1 MSEVVPMN
9 EYVLV
14 KVGTEEKAEGKKEIY
29 FGENKDKPKE
39 GIILAFS
46 KECKNKN
53 FEVGKKVKITRYEMI
68 PNGDS
73 EDEFFVSEK
82 AIIAMF

>member
-1 MSEVVPMN
+1 MNEIIPMN

-14 KVGTEEKAEGKKEIY
+14 KLEDNKEKGVY
-29 FGENKDKPKE
+29 FGENKDKPKIGE
-39 GIILAFS
+39 ILAFS

-53 FEVGKKVKITRYEMI
+53 FEVGKKVSINRYEMI
-68 PNGDS
+68 SNGDS

>member
-1 MSEVVPMN
+1 MNKVVPMN

-14 KVGTEEKAEGKKEIY
+14 KVEDKKTEGVY

-39 GIILAFS
+39 GTILAFS
-46 KECKNKN
+46 VECKNKN
-53 FEVGKKVKITRYEMI
+53 FEVGKKVIINRYEMI
-68 PNGDS
+68 PYGDT

-82 AIIAMF
+82 AIVATF

>member
-1 MSEVVPMN
+1 MDKVVPMN

-14 KVGTEEKAEGKKEIY
+14 KVENKETKGVY

-39 GIILAFS
+39 GTILAFS
-46 KECKNKN
+46 AECKNKN
-53 FEVGKKVKITRYEMI
+53 FEVGKKVLINRYEMI
-68 PNGDS
+68 ANGDT

-82 AIIAMF
+82 AIVAMF

>member
-1 MSEVVPMN
+1 MNEIIPMN

-14 KVGTEEKAEGKKEIY
+14 KLENNETKGVY
-29 FGENKDKPKE
+29 FGDNKDKPKI
-39 GIILAFS
+39 GKILAFS

-53 FEVGKKVKITRYEMI
+53 FEVGKKVSINRYEMI

>member
-1 MSEVVPMN
+1 MNEIIPMN

-14 KVGTEEKAEGKKEIY
+14 KLEDNKTKGIY
-29 FGENKDKPKE
+29 FGDDKDKPKIGE
-39 GIILAFS
+39 ILAFS

-53 FEVGKKVKITRYEMI
+53 FEVGKKVSINRYEMI
-68 PNGDS
+68 PNGNS

-82 AIIAMF
+82 AIVAMF

>member
-1 MSEVVPMN
+1 MNEIIPMN

-14 KVGTEEKAEGKKEIY
+14 KLEDNETKGVY
-29 FGENKDKPKE
+29 FGDDKDKPKI
-39 GIILAFS
+39 GKILAFS

-53 FEVGKKVKITRYEMI
+53 FEVGKKVSINRYEMI
-68 PNGDS
+68 PNG
-73 EDEFFVSEK
+73 ETKGEFFVSEK

>member
-1 MSEVVPMN
+1 MNEIIPMN

-14 KVGTEEKAEGKKEIY
+14 KLENDETKGVY
-29 FGENKDKPKE
+29 FGDDKDKPKIGE
-39 GIILAFS
+39 ILAFS

-53 FEVGKKVKITRYEMI
+53 FEVGKKVSINRYEMI
-68 PNGDS
+68 PNG
-73 EDEFFVSEK
+73 ETKDEFFVSEK

>member
-1 MSEVVPMN
+1 MDKVVPMN

-14 KVGTEEKAEGKKEIY
+14 KVEDKKTDGVY

-39 GIILAFS
+39 GTILAFS
-46 KECKNKN
+46 AECKNKN
-53 FEVGKKVKITRYEMI
+53 FEVGKKVLINRYEMI
-68 PNGDS
+68 ANGDT

-82 AIIAMF
+82 AIVAMF

>member
-1 MSEVVPMN
+1 MNEIVPMN

-14 KVGTEEKAEGKKEIY
+14 KLAKKEETKTVY
-29 FGENKDKPKE
+29 FGDDKDKPKIGE
-39 GIILAFS
+39 ILAFS

-53 FEVGKKVKITRYEMI
+53 FEVGKKVSINRYEMI

>member
-1 MSEVVPMN
+1 MDKVVPMN

-14 KVGTEEKAEGKKEIY
+14 KVEDKKTEGVY

-39 GIILAFS
+39 GTILAFS
-46 KECKNKN
+46 TECKNKN
-53 FEVGKKVKITRYEMI
+53 FEIGKKVIINRYEMI
-68 PNGDS
+68 PYGDT

-82 AIIAMF
+82 AIVAMF

>member
-1 MSEVVPMN
+1 MNEIIPMN

-14 KVGTEEKAEGKKEIY
+14 KLEDNKTKGVY
-29 FGENKDKPKE
+29 FGDDKDKPKIGE
-39 GIILAFS
+39 ILAFS

-53 FEVGKKVKITRYEMI
+53 FEVGKKVSINRYEMI
-68 PNGDS
+68 PNG
-73 EDEFFVSEK
+73 ETKDEFFVSEK

>member
-1 MSEVVPMN
+1 MDKVVPMN

-14 KVGTEEKAEGKKEIY
+14 KVENKETKGVY

-39 GIILAFS
+39 GTILAFS
-46 KECKNKN
+46 AECKNKN
-53 FEVGKKVKITRYEMI
+53 FEVGKKVLINRYEMI
-68 PNGDS
+68 PHGDT

-82 AIIAMF
+82 AIVAMV

>member
-1 MSEVVPMN
+1 MSEIVPMN

-14 KVGTEEKAEGKKEIY
+14 KVEDEKTEGVY

-39 GIILAFS
+39 GTILTFS
-46 KECKNKN
+46 VECKNKN
-53 FEVGKKVKITRYEMI
+53 FEVGKKVIINRYEMI
-68 PNGDS
+68 PYSDT

-82 AIIAMF
+82 AIVAMF

>member
-1 MSEVVPMN
+1 MSEIVPMN
-9 EYVLV
+9 DYLLV
-14 KVGTEEKAEGKKEIY
+14 KIEEKKVEGIY
-29 FGENKDKPKE
+29 FGENRDKPKIGE
-39 GIILAFS
+39 IITFS

-53 FEVGKKVKITRYEMI
+53 FEVGKKVIINRYEMI
-68 PNGDS
+68 PYGDT

>member
-1 MSEVVPMN
+1 MSELKPMS

-14 KVGTEEKAEGKKEIY
+14 KKKKKKTEGVY

-39 GIILAFS
+39 GTILAFS
-46 KECKNKN
+46 AECKNKN
-53 FEVGKKVKITRYEMI
+53 FEVGKKVIINRYEMI
-68 PNGDS
+68 PHGDT

-82 AIIAMF
+82 AIVAMF

>member
-1 MSEVVPMN
+1 MDKVVPMN

-14 KVGTEEKAEGKKEIY
+14 KVEDKKTEGVY

-39 GIILAFS
+39 GTILAFS
-46 KECKNKN
+46 AECKNKN
-53 FEVGKKVKITRYEMI
+53 FEVGKKVIINRYEMI
-68 PNGDS
+68 PYGDT

-82 AIIAMF
+82 AIVAMF

>member
-1 MSEVVPMN
+1 MNEIIPMN

-14 KVGTEEKAEGKKEIY
+14 KLEDNKTKGVY
-29 FGENKDKPKE
+29 FGDDKDKPKIGE
-39 GIILAFS
+39 ILAFS

-53 FEVGKKVKITRYEMI
+53 FEVGKKVSINRYEMI

>member
-1 MSEVVPMN
+1 MNEIMPMN

-14 KVGTEEKAEGKKEIY
+14 KLEDNETKGVY
-29 FGENKDKPKE
+29 FGDDKDKPKIGE
-39 GIILAFS
+39 ILAFS

-53 FEVGKKVKITRYEMI
+53 FEVGKKVSINRYEMI
-68 PNGDS
+68 PNG
-73 EDEFFVSEK
+73 ETKDEFFVSEK

>member
-1 MSEVVPMN
+1 MNEIIPMN

-14 KVGTEEKAEGKKEIY
+14 KLTKKEETKPVY
-29 FGENKDKPKE
+29 FGDDKDKPKIGE
-39 GIILAFS
+39 ILAFS

-53 FEVGKKVKITRYEMI
+53 FEAGKKVSINRYEMI

>member
-1 MSEVVPMN
+1 MDKVVPMN

-14 KVGTEEKAEGKKEIY
+14 KVEDKKTEGVY

-39 GIILAFS
+39 GTILAFS
-46 KECKNKN
+46 TECKNKN
-53 FEVGKKVKITRYEMI
+53 FEVGKKVIINRYEMI
-68 PNGDS
+68 PYGDA

-82 AIIAMF
+82 AIVAMF

>member
-1 MSEVVPMN
+1 MNEIIPMN

-14 KVGTEEKAEGKKEIY
+14 KLENDETKGVY
-29 FGENKDKPKE
+29 FGDDKDKPKI
-39 GIILAFS
+39 GKILAFS

-53 FEVGKKVKITRYEMI
+53 FEMGKKVSINRYEMI
-68 PNGDS
+68 PNG
-73 EDEFFVSEK
+73 ETKDEFFVSEK

>member
-1 MSEVVPMN
+1 MNEIIPMN

-14 KVGTEEKAEGKKEIY
+14 KLAKKEETKLVY
-29 FGENKDKPKE
+29 FGDDKDKPKIGE
-39 GIILAFS
+39 ILAFS

-53 FEVGKKVKITRYEMI
+53 FEVGKKVSINRYEMI

>member
-1 MSEVVPMN
+1 MDKIIPMN

-14 KVGTEEKAEGKKEIY
+14 KLEDNETKGVY
-29 FGENKDKPKE
+29 FGDDKDKPKIGE
-39 GIILAFS
+39 ILAFS

-53 FEVGKKVKITRYEMI
+53 FEVGKKVSINRYEMI
-68 PNGDS
+68 PNG
-73 EDEFFVSEK
+73 ETKDEFFVSEK

>member
-1 MSEVVPMN
+1 MSEIVPMN

-14 KVGTEEKAEGKKEIY
+14 KVEDKKTEGVY

-39 GIILAFS
+39 GTILAFS
-46 KECKNKN
+46 AECKNKN
-53 FEVGKKVKITRYEMI
+53 FEVGKKVSINRYEMI

>member
-1 MSEVVPMN
+1 MNEIVPMN

-14 KVGTEEKAEGKKEIY
+14 KLEKKEETKTVY
-29 FGENKDKPKE
+29 FGDDKDKPKIGE
-39 GIILAFS
+39 ILAFS

-53 FEVGKKVKITRYEMI
+53 FVVGKKVSINRYEMI
-68 PNGDS
+68 PNGDF
-73 EDEFFVSEK
+73 EGEFFVSEK